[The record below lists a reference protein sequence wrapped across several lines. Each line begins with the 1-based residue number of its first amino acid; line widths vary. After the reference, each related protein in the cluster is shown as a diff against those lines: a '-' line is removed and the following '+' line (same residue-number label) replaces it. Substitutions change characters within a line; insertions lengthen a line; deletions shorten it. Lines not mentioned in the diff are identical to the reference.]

1 MRNREYRLCVH
12 LFIHL
17 NYSASSVAAV
27 TKLKS
32 TVRHVSCSL
41 IDPGMWRVIDQLDD
55 LATAAV
61 SASHSC
67 TVFSNENSLRLLV
80 GRSVGRSVCD
90 AGRRGVALMRSITAR
105 RQQQQQ
111 VGGAD
116 WHARCSSCSTLTFT
130 FTFNNRCLQSSRLV
144 IALLTRCSLIA
155 YQLITDIIMSST
167 STLAIGLL
175 SLYVPYYI
183 IHHGVHIWPGYCRH
197 RLPHPQTTISCF
209 NCLAVI
215 ALRCWRFHVKTR
227 CFYTENDLHSM
238 MDWFVRR
245 HCSYYSIPIAC
256 ILSLQF
262 KICLRSWLKLST
274 YDYFQL
280 FFQLVCIGF
289 WASDQLISI
298 TLF

>member
-1 MRNREYRLCVH
+1 MRYVGNLTERIFISETICCSYRVKPRNAVEFNLTILSGHVIKTSACVRNREYRLCVH

-116 WHARCSSCSTLTFT
+116 
-130 FTFNNRCLQSSRLV
+130 
-144 IALLTRCSLIA
+144 
-155 YQLITDIIMSST
+155 
-167 STLAIGLL
+167 
-175 SLYVPYYI
+175 
-183 IHHGVHIWPGYCRH
+183 
-197 RLPHPQTTISCF
+197 
-209 NCLAVI
+209 
-215 ALRCWRFHVKTR
+215 
-227 CFYTENDLHSM
+227 
-238 MDWFVRR
+238 
-245 HCSYYSIPIAC
+245 
-256 ILSLQF
+256 
-262 KICLRSWLKLST
+262 
-274 YDYFQL
+274 
-280 FFQLVCIGF
+280 
-289 WASDQLISI
+289 
-298 TLF
+298 